1 MIHGRSSILGYFHA
15 RQVTMTDPGDC
26 SPHSSLLGWAERVR
40 VAPREIYKGL
50 KREWGTRTHD
60 ITSCPHSL
68 ETESDPTVLLHP
80 RHWIGGNYYF
90 LMLPTGASPSLLAI
104 IGFSQLT
111 CLARI
116 LTLALA
122 YVLHPPSMHRSCPA
136 TQRRHQCGILPP

>member
-1 MIHGRSSILGYFHA
+1 VIHGRSSILGYFHA

-26 SPHSSLLGWAERVR
+26 SPHCWAGLSEPESRQGKF
-40 VAPREIYKGL
+40 EGL

-122 YVLHPPSMHRSCPA
+122 YVLRPPSMHRSCPA